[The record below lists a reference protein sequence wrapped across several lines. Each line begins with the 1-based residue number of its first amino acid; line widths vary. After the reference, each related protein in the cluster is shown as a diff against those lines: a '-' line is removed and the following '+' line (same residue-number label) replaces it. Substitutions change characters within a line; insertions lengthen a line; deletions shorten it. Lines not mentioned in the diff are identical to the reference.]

1 MPLELNVKEEVY
13 YAFKI
18 LREPANDVYQKKGL
32 GTSLLLSLFLLIVL
46 YLFVF
51 IFVIE

>member
-1 MPLELNVKEEVY
+1 MPLRFLENRQTMYTK
-13 YAFKI
+13 
-18 LREPANDVYQKKGL
+18 KKGL
-32 GTSLLLSLFLLIVL
+32 VTSLLLSLFLLIVL